1 MSQELTL
8 LPLKLEEQY
17 ACLQAY
23 LPRDWTQDRWCLSGI
38 TEKGEPMQRQF
49 TFGLV
54 SPGLTLECKYALWYH
69 WTQRNVQQQS
79 ASSQRALL
87 RGFRHITTWLNQ
99 VAPAFRSLL
108 DRPLEFWMCSLRTWL
123 VQTGHYHT
131 TMRRELTASQ
141 TYQEYFA
148 EDRCVNVLRV
158 TYRLL
163 TAAYDQRPER
173 EKDVWDLR
181 KLGVRLNLSQSAYKL
196 NFTLIVQPWLRALA
210 KAYLEYHLAIHSA
223 AACSRKLF
231 ALRQFSLFLAQM
243 TPHAQAADLD
253 RALILRYLS
262 FLQGQKLSATGRS
275 KYLSE
280 LRTFLE
286 TCAHRLHVPGLTR
299 EALIFDEDLPQREE
313 LGTREIPA
321 EVLVQLRANLNS
333 LPTTPLRMVTV
344 LLEVGLRIS
353 ELCQLSLDCLICDDK
368 HEWYLRCYQSKTHRE
383 HVIPLVDE
391 EVIGAIQAQ
400 QQEIRAQWGKEC
412 PYLFPA
418 PSSHRSPYRQ
428 HTFATQLNKWAV
440 ECQILDRNQQLYR
453 FTSHQF
459 RHTLGM
465 RLLNEDVPLEVVGRL
480 LGHRS
485 LAMTRVY
492 ARIRDQKVRA
502 DLARVARLRKTVDYQ
517 GNAIKGDPRAN
528 DLEVQM
534 TRQGMRGQTLP
545 VGGCGRLVVLG
556 ECAHANKCL
565 TCPMWLT
572 STDDLPALKSFYDRA
587 IRLKQRAT
595 TCGHRIVIDQQERI
609 IATLTVRI
617 KSLEETPMDGS
628 LCVDDVLAQLRT
640 DLAEAECGLEEA
652 QGASLVLAARHL
664 ERAIT
669 DMKMRIAA
677 LEVPHAPTNE

>member
-1 MSQELTL
+1 
-8 LPLKLEEQY
+8 
-17 ACLQAY
+17 
-23 LPRDWTQDRWCLSGI
+23 
-38 TEKGEPMQRQF
+38 
-49 TFGLV
+49 
-54 SPGLTLECKYALWYH
+54 
-69 WTQRNVQQQS
+69 
-79 ASSQRALL
+79 
-87 RGFRHITTWLNQ
+87 
-99 VAPAFRSLL
+99 
-108 DRPLEFWMCSLRTWL
+108 
-123 VQTGHYHT
+123 
-131 TMRRELTASQ
+131 MRKELTASQ

-148 EDRCVNVLRV
+148 EDRCVNLLRA

-173 EKDVWDLR
+173 EKDIWDLR
-181 KLGVRLNLSQSAYKL
+181 KLGIRLNLSQSAYKL
-196 NFTLIVQPWLRALA
+196 NFTLIGQPWLRALA
-210 KAYLEYHLAIHSA
+210 KGYLEYNLAIHSA

-231 ALRQFSLFLAQM
+231 ALRQFSLFLAQT
-243 TPHAQAADLD
+243 TPQAQAADLD

-262 FLQGQKLSATGRS
+262 FLHGQKLSAAGRG

-286 TCAHRLHVPGLTR
+286 TCAHRLHVPGLSR
-299 EALIFDEDLPQREE
+299 EALIFDEDLPQRED

-321 EVLVQLRANLNS
+321 EVLVQLRANLNK

-353 ELCQLSLDCLICDDK
+353 ELCQIPLDCLICDDK

-383 HVIPLVDE
+383 HVVPLVDE

-400 QQEIRAQWGKEC
+400 QQEIRARWGKEC

-418 PSSHRSPYRQ
+418 PSSHCSPYRQ

-485 LAMTRVY
+485 LTMTQVY
-492 ARIRDQKVRA
+492 ARIRDQKLRA
-502 DLARVARLRKTVDYQ
+502 DLARVARSRKTVDYQ
-517 GNAIKGDPRAN
+517 GKAIQGDPRAN
-528 DLEVQM
+528 DLEAQI

-556 ECAHANKCL
+556 DCTHANKCL

-572 STDDLPALKSFYDRA
+572 STDDVPALKSFYERA
-587 IRLKQRAT
+587 IRLKQRALEK
-595 TCGHRIVIDQQERI
+595 GNQMVLEQQDRI
-609 IATLTVRI
+609 IPTLALRI
-617 KSLEETPMDGS
+617 KSLEDTPMDGQ
-628 LCVDDVLAQLRT
+628 LCVDEVLAQQRL
-640 DLAEAECGLEEA
+640 DLSEAEWGLEEA
-652 QGASLVLAARHL
+652 QAAGLVLAARHL
-664 ERAIT
+664 ERTIT
-669 DMKMRIAA
+669 EMKMRIAA
-677 LEVPHAPTNE
+677 LEIPDDRSHE